1 MAGKALLILCCL
13 ALGPKV
19 AYAEEVLVGRMAIP
33 AKNQDSAQGST
44 QPLVA
49 SGADKSGKADNTTSA
64 TPASQRKGFYL
75 TGAAGMNWPQNA
87 DVKSIDP
94 DFQNYGYKEY
104 HKPGVSIEA
113 GAGYDFGS
121 LRAEITYAYDRSAL
135 SGYNDSTE
143 YTKYNNNSYVNKNS
157 ALASLYWDVDLK
169 SRFSPY
175 IGAGIGY
182 SSLNVSAS
190 SDAFATYDSYQA
202 NGLGYQ
208 AKAGINYLINN
219 RSDMFAEAVYRG
231 MGRYQAYDGSTNYQY
246 NNYNSWGFQ
255 IGARYRFGAK

>member
-1 MAGKALLILCCL
+1 MLGKALLVLGCL
-13 ALGPKV
+13 ALGPQA
-19 AYAEEVLVGRMAIP
+19 AYAEEVLAGRMAIP

-143 YTKYNNNSYVNKNS
+143 YTKYNNNSNYFII
-157 ALASLYWDVDLK
+157 YIERLK
-169 SRFSPY
+169 
-175 IGAGIGY
+175 
-182 SSLNVSAS
+182 
-190 SDAFATYDSYQA
+190 
-202 NGLGYQ
+202 
-208 AKAGINYLINN
+208 
-219 RSDMFAEAVYRG
+219 
-231 MGRYQAYDGSTNYQY
+231 
-246 NNYNSWGFQ
+246 
-255 IGARYRFGAK
+255 